1 MSLHE
6 SLPAPPNTLLLIPW
20 YWRPENTLVRA
31 GPRVP
36 MDETWEL
43 SVQRLPPL
51 RTFPP
56 GLLSHLGLVRLLES
70 GLRVSG
76 VSSVY
81 QQKGPPLTP
90 EAEVLATEK
99 HCP

>member
-1 MSLHE
+1 M
-6 SLPAPPNTLLLIPW
+6 
-20 YWRPENTLVRA
+20 LVRA
-31 GPRVP
+31 GPGVS
-36 MDETWEL
+36 MDETWGL

-51 RTFPP
+51 RMFPP
-56 GLLSHLGLVRLLES
+56 GLLGHLGLVRLLES

-81 QQKGPPLTP
+81 QQKGTPLTP
-90 EAEVLATEK
+90 GSEVLATEK